1 MRTRAPILGT
11 RIRISG
17 IGLALLMLAAILGFM
32 TTFGMT
38 SETLIKWHEI
48 GVTPEQSD
56 RLGLIILGIGIV
68 TVVAGRL
75 LAKAGRRG

>member
-1 MRTRAPILGT
+1 
-11 RIRISG
+11 
-17 IGLALLMLAAILGFM
+17 
-32 TTFGMT
+32 MT

-56 RLGLIILGIGIV
+56 RLGLIIFGIGIV

-75 LAKAGRRG
+75 LAKAGRRADRSHTGGACALGRRLWAPVFASAASVSPC